1 MSLPSLRT
9 TTAPAPPAPEEDLA
23 TPSIPVEPAQ
33 TASRPRLAAWGTAL
47 TVVGL
52 ALTIFAWSTT
62 ALHLG
67 GKAPLLVI
75 GLGVLYAGASRLAWA
90 VRGQRVDLLVWLCAT
105 WLILICVG
113 AALAPWLPL
122 GEHVDVSASLLEPTY
137 SRPELL
143 SAHPLGTNNF
153 GLDLFA
159 RSVYGAR
166 TSLTIALLAV
176 AVGTLVGGAIGV
188 IAGYFRSGVD
198 SVVGIFTNALLAVPP
213 LILLIALATFL
224 KPSIRNMALALALLT
239 IPSMIR
245 LARANT
251 IAFAQREFV
260 SAARLIGASRLRIM
274 VRELVPNVLPPVMSM
289 AVVLISVMIVAE
301 ASLSFL
307 GLGIQQPEPTWGNM
321 ISEGEGGVM
330 EQHPQI
336 VLVPGAFL
344 FLTVFAFNL
353 LGERAQQRWDPR
365 SAKL

>member
-1 MSLPSLRT
+1 MPSPSLRNT
-9 TTAPAPPAPEEDLA
+9 PDPAEEDDVAAPPPAAKTPVRPSRRQLA
-23 TPSIPVEPAQ
+23 
-33 TASRPRLAAWGTAL
+33 LWGGGL
-47 TVVGL
+47 TTLGIVFVGL
-52 ALTIFAWSTT
+52 GWAVPLGLAGQALLFLT
-62 ALHLG
+62 
-67 GKAPLLVI
+67 
-75 GLGVLYAGASRLAWA
+75 GLGVLYAGLSRLARA
-90 VRGQRVDLLVWLCAT
+90 ARGHRVDVLVGLCAA
-105 WLILICVG
+105 WLLLLCAAG
-113 AALAPWLPL
+113 ALAPWLPL

-137 SRPELL
+137 SRPDLL
-143 SAHPLGTNNF
+143 SAHLLGTNNF
-153 GLDLFA
+153 GLDLLA
-159 RSVYGAR
+159 RSIHGAR

-198 SVVGIFTNALLAVPP
+198 SVVGIFTNALLAIPP
-213 LILLIALATFL
+213 LVLLIAISTFL
-224 KPSIRNMALALALLT
+224 QPSVRNMALALSLLT

-260 SAARLIGASRLRIM
+260 VAARLIGASRLRIM
-274 VRELVPNVLPPVMSM
+274 LRELAPNVLPPVMSM
-289 AVVLISVMIVAE
+289 AVVLISVLIVAE

-307 GLGIQQPEPTWGNM
+307 GLGIQAPEPTWGNM

-330 EQHPQI
+330 EQHPHI
-336 VLVPGAFL
+336 VLVPGTFL